1 MDDHAG
7 AAGPLDMAGVAG
19 PLSAGRKGRGL
30 EFTCYRQ
37 GVLTHVLN
45 RNLLANA
52 HHAYA
57 LYWSTPASQ
66 WGRNWHIFTV
76 LVETF
81 RPAVP

>member
-1 MDDHAG
+1 MQGRPGPRTWPVRPVRYPQAER
-7 AAGPLDMAGVAG
+7 AAVW
-19 PLSAGRKGRGL
+19 